1 MVRIIK
7 TWRGEKFYATYDCGS
22 FVWTQNEAKA
32 QEFPHNEGEA
42 VVVHLTGVMVTSDR
56 EGGLYSL
63 EVVDEPNAQPRGM
76 SARDRDDAICDILT
90 LLDVERLTDC
100 RKAILKLKDIKSQA
114 INDVISAERER
125 CISLIDIAV
134 THRDDDSLDMLRK
147 RILSGATKW

>member
-42 VVVHLTGVMVTSDR
+42 VVVHLR
-56 EGGLYSL
+56 GLYSL